1 MFPAFFPILKMK
13 LSYFFYRNYR
23 RKRADPWQISEYL
36 GSLQKDWKLFNLFII
51 KYADHS
57 TWCLF
62 DALFTVLDT
71 FVGFKGTI
79 VRALDI
85 WYFPHPP
92 FQQQHLLCS
101 IGLVDRH
108 RAINLEPCPYT
119 FAIAH
124 LPFLACSF
132 STFNSL
138 PTMSPPSMPCLPCP
152 ILPCFAN

>member
-1 MFPAFFPILKMK
+1 MFPTFFWILKMK
-13 LSYFFYRNYR
+13 LSYFFYRNCR
-23 RKRADPWQISEYL
+23 TKQADPWQISEYH

-71 FVGFKGTI
+71 FVGFKGTV

-92 FQQQHLLCS
+92 SQQHLLCS

-108 RAINLEPCPYT
+108 RAINLEPCPYIY
-119 FAIAH
+119 FCH
-124 LPFLACSF
+124 CHCHSLPVLSRPCCSYYV
-132 STFNSL
+132 STFHVL
-138 PTMSPPSMPCLPCP
+138 PISCP